1 MNDQELVKA
10 VIKGDN
16 SAMRDLISKY
26 QDLVL
31 NTCYKVLHSRED
43 AQDIAQEVFI
53 ETYRSAAGLRNEEN
67 ISFWLYR
74 ISLNKSINHL
84 KRSQNILFRSI
95 HQLESIFRQDIPGA
109 AASIPHSDDHP
120 GEILE
125 AAERQQM
132 LSAAVAS
139 LPPRQQKTFIL
150 YYYEEMPYKEISTV
164 LGLSVSSV
172 ESLLFRA
179 RENVKKRCCPDF
191 PVNKEFKTYDH
202 DT

>member
-10 VIKGDN
+10 VIRGDN

-31 NTCYKVLHSRED
+31 NTCYKVLQSRED

-53 ETYRSAAGLRNEEN
+53 ETYRSATGLRNEEN

-74 ISLNKSINHL
+74 ISLNKSINYL

-95 HQLESIFRQDIPGA
+95 HQLESIFRHDVPGGSA
-109 AASIPHSDDHP
+109 PVPHSDDNP
-120 GEILE
+120 GESLE

-139 LPPRQQKTFIL
+139 LSARQQKAFIL
-150 YYYEEMPYKEISTV
+150 YYYEEMSYKEISAV

-172 ESLLFRA
+172 ESLLSRG
-179 RENVKKRCCPDF
+179 RENVRKKCCPDY
-191 PVNKEFKTYDH
+191 PDYKEIKT
-202 DT
+202 

>member
-10 VIKGDN
+10 IIRGDN
-16 SAMRDLISKY
+16 CAMRDLISKY

-53 ETYRSAAGLRNEEN
+53 ETYRSAASLRNEEN

-84 KRSQNILFRSI
+84 KRSQNILFRTV
-95 HQLESIFRQDIPGA
+95 HQLESVFRPDMTGSSSPV
-109 AASIPHSDDHP
+109 PHSDDHP

-132 LSAAVAS
+132 LSAAVGS
-139 LPPRQQKTFIL
+139 LPPRQQKAFIL
-150 YYYEEMPYKEISTV
+150 YYYEELAYKEISAI
-164 LGLSVSSV
+164 LGLSGSSV

-179 RENVKKRCCPDF
+179 RENVRKRCCPDF
-191 PVNKEFKTYDH
+191 PVNKEIKTFNH